1 MAKASISLRS
11 LNETLNRVESR
22 LLSLEARFAQ
32 LDSSL
37 QSLEHEFELQAEM
50 LEEDLRRDV
59 PWAPAASRAR
69 LPPEGPRPL
78 SPSRLGGGDRKGE
91 GGDGGRGGEG
101 GRTRRE
107 GGEKG
112 RGGGGALSRTA
123 GTAPQ

>member
-59 PWAPAASRAR
+59 PWAPAASR
-69 LPPEGPRPL
+69 
-78 SPSRLGGGDRKGE
+78 LGGGDRKGE

>member
-59 PWAPAASRAR
+59 PWAPAA
-69 LPPEGPRPL
+69 
-78 SPSRLGGGDRKGE
+78 RLGGGDRKGE